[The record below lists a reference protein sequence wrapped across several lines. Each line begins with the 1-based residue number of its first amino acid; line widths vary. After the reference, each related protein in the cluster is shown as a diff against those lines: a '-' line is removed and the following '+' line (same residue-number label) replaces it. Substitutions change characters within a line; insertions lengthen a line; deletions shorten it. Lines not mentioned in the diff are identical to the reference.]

1 MTDLE
6 RTNLARPRT
15 RLRITLNELHKNE
28 FFLQLY
34 GTRNENKP
42 TNYRTKQKT
51 LRMKKTYNTTK

>member
-34 GTRNENKP
+34 GKRNENKP